1 MVMSQEQWS
10 VLPLSSLAK
19 ALHSKNVVLGS
30 KQHKDYAFWVN
41 RGWGCGRGRG
51 NVGSLELRNVDSQE
65 PGQVEMQEWSW
76 LPWLACVVPAGH
88 RSPH

>member
-30 KQHKDYAFWVN
+30 KQHKDFWEN
-41 RGWGCGRGRG
+41 RGWGWGGVEAG

-76 LPWLACVVPAGH
+76 LPWLACAVPAGH